1 MCSKDGIESLLDKY
15 HAYCLPIVAR
25 LHRSNIATASPLS
38 PTPICGIP
46 RHAVQTCSQRFPQQ
60 RAYSL
65 SSRIVDDELC
75 VRRFSQRKRQHRFS
89 IKRIGK
95 ILSQVRGIGQSAA
108 LDNGRTRFVLDWNSV
123 VVEQDLLAY
132 LQRRCVKQKSRPAD
146 PCRARP
152 LLYVPRQTAP
162 GAARL
167 APAFE
172 GTTGHSIERA
182 TTLHAKRA
190 LR

>member
-1 MCSKDGIESLLDKY
+1 MTQGANARLSRRRILGAKACESLLDKY

-25 LHRSNIATASPLS
+25 LQRSNIATASQLS
-38 PTPICGIP
+38 PTPIRGIP

-65 SSRIVDDELC
+65 SSRIVYDELG

-108 LDNGRTRFVLDWNSV
+108 LDNGRTRFVARLASLDWNSV
-123 VVEQDLLAY
+123 VVEQDLQEA
-132 LQRRCVKQKSRPAD
+132 QFGVRSNI
-146 PCRARP
+146 
-152 LLYVPRQTAP
+152 
-162 GAARL
+162 
-167 APAFE
+167 F
-172 GTTGHSIERA
+172 
-182 TTLHAKRA
+182 
-190 LR
+190 